1 MQYII
6 EQLVTD
12 INEMNCRYYLV
23 KSTSTDYNFYKEVM
37 PYVEDIDNKLEAF
50 INNYK
55 QINAIPYMTKEKI
68 NLLTSN
74 IHSLSV
80 ECHFQRTSKKLF
92 TEKLKSVQ
100 YDLKNILMYN
110 V

>member
-1 MQYII
+1 
-6 EQLVTD
+6 
-12 INEMNCRYYLV
+12 
-23 KSTSTDYNFYKEVM
+23 
-37 PYVEDIDNKLEAF
+37 
-50 INNYK
+50 
-55 QINAIPYMTKEKI
+55 MTKEKF

-92 TEKLKSVQ
+92 TEMLKSVQ